1 MTIQT
6 ILPDPSNP
14 IDNLG
19 ENVLGTYGPGFS
31 SVKLTSKQPVVTN
44 RSNSGIAFR
53 SLNSYH
59 SWNVDITY
67 NEMTKTTFQAVYNFL
82 LEKQASLEPF
92 YVELPQYGNATAG
105 SKPISADVDA
115 GLNEITLANIT
126 GINPGDL
133 FYISDP
139 DDDTHAK
146 TYKVTRLGSSNNIF
160 VSPVVQRDILG
171 SSSAYAVFG
180 TPLIRVIMANDNL
193 EYTLNSNNLYSLS
206 LKLEEAL
213 S

>member
-1 MTIQT
+1 MATQN

-14 IDNLG
+14 INSLG
-19 ENVLGTYGPGFS
+19 QDTLGTYGPGFA

-59 SWNVDITY
+59 NWEISVSY
-67 NEMTKTTFQAVYNFL
+67 NEMTKSTFHSVYNFL

-92 YVELPQYGNATAG
+92 YIELPQYGNSTAG
-105 SKPISADVDA
+105 SKPIPTTAEA
-115 GLNEITLANIT
+115 GSNQLILSNNSSV
-126 GINPGDL
+126 NPGDL

-139 DDDTHAK
+139 EDDTHVKA
-146 TYKVTRLGSSNNIF
+146 YKVTRLGTSNDIYI
-160 VSPVVQRDILG
+160 SPVLQRKVDG
-171 SSSAYAVFG
+171 TSGAYAVFG
-180 TPLIRVIMANDNL
+180 TPLVRVILSNDSV
-193 EYTLNSNNLYSLS
+193 EYSLQSNNLYSLS
-206 LKLEEAL
+206 ISLEEAL